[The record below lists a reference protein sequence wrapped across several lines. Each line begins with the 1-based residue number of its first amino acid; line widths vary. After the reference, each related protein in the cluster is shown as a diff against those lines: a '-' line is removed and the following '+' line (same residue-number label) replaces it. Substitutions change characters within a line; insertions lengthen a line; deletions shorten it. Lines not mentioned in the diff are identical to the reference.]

1 MTAKVGIRDIIRN
14 FSMLDD
20 YDFVEIEDKK
30 THKRKG
36 MFVSEKY
43 VDEVK
48 EMLDKKISREKQRK
62 IDEIMKFAGKFEI
75 DDRFKELDAD
85 ELKTEIAKVK
95 CGM

>member
-1 MTAKVGIRDIIRN
+1 MTAKVGIRDIVRN

-48 EMLDKKISREKQRK
+48 EMLKERQKSKKQKEIDEMKDYVGIFNGEFGDITAQEIKAKKREKYY
-62 IDEIMKFAGKFEI
+62 E
-75 DDRFKELDAD
+75 
-85 ELKTEIAKVK
+85 
-95 CGM
+95 

>member
-1 MTAKVGIRDIIRN
+1 MTAKVGIRDIVRN
-14 FSMLDD
+14 FSMLEN

-36 MFVSEKY
+36 MFISEKY

-48 EMLDKKISREKQRK
+48 SMLDRKISKEKQEK
-62 IDEIMKFAGKFEI
+62 LDEIMKYAGKFEI
-75 DDRFKELDAD
+75 DDRFKGLEGT
-85 ELKTEIAKVK
+85 ELKTELAKAK